1 VLRAARPLRAAIP
14 ELLLPDRDR
23 GFEGVDQEPGRLE
36 CRAAMGGGNGD
47 HDRRLA
53 QQNPPLSMPENDSGE
68 VGPSQ
73 ARLLGER
80 LETGND
86 FLAIGLVVDV
96 NDPVGVIGVVAHQ
109 AVEQHHSTALGAT
122 QPLVR
127 DPNIKDMM
135 RERDPVVDVG
145 RRYGHRPIV
154 VGGAVADAGHPTNVW
169 GMSPHMPDDESG
181 DDLGN
186 DLGDEAGN
194 QNGVGPHP
202 HPDDRLWR
210 HPSET
215 ARRAGGTDSISDP
228 SSNSGATSDLLG
240 DSAQSVRSGRSVV
253 LPLVLIALVM
263 GSGLTMV
270 VLSVVGAFDPPP
282 ARVVIEKVETSTGA
296 NLTTSEVV
304 DRIRP
309 TVVRVE
315 TTRGGAATSATGVIY
330 RSDGYVLTTADAVA
344 GADSVLVIT
353 TDGRSFPAKIVGVDA
368 ADDIA
373 VLSIDAPDVQPAVLG
388 HPDELAPGEEVL
400 ALSVDTSVTAPT
412 TSAETITDTGRRLDA
427 LGGSTLHDMIAADG
441 PNAAFDDGV
450 MCSDTGA
457 VLGIF
462 TTRNADPAATANG
475 GADLE
480 RVRFATP
487 IDYAVEVADAIV
499 RTGVARVPWLGVM
512 SDDLDSTT
520 TARLGRTG
528 TILTEVAVDGP
539 ADAAG
544 LLVGDIIVSIDESPV
559 SSSTSLVVT
568 LRSHEVGDSVTITY
582 IRDGAQRVTTTTL
595 GNRP

>member
-1 VLRAARPLRAAIP
+1 MLRATRPLRAAIP
-14 ELLLPDRDR
+14 ELFLPDRDR

-36 CRAAMGGGNGD
+36 RRAAMGGGNGD
-47 HDRRLA
+47 NDGGLA
-53 QQNPPLSMPENDSGE
+53 QQDPAFAMPENDSGE
-68 VGPSQ
+68 VGPPE
-73 ARLLGER
+73 ARLIGER
-80 LETGND
+80 LETGNN
-86 FLAIGLVVDV
+86 FLAVGLVIDM
-96 NDPVGVIGVVAHQ
+96 DDTVGVVGVVAHQ
-109 AVEQHHSTALGAT
+109 AVEQHHSAALGAS
-122 QPLVR
+122 QPLVC

-135 RERDPVVDVG
+135 RKCDPVVDVG

-154 VGGAVADAGHPTNVW
+154 VGGAVADAGHPTNLER
-169 GMSPHMPDDESG
+169 MSPQTPDNEDG
-181 DDLGN
+181 DDSR
-186 DLGDEAGN
+186 DAAGE
-194 QNGVGPHP
+194 QDGLGPHP

-215 ARRAGGTDSISDP
+215 TGRVIGTDPNKDFA
-228 SSNSGATSDLLG
+228 SNSNAASDLLG
-240 DSAQSVRSGRSVV
+240 DSARSRRSGRSVV
-253 LPLVLIALVM
+253 LPLVLIALVL

-282 ARVVIEKVETSTGA
+282 ARIVIEKVETSTA
-296 NLTTSEVV
+296 TNLTTSEVV

-315 TTRGGAATSATGVIY
+315 TTRGAATTSATGVIY

-344 GADSVLVIT
+344 GADSVLVIA
-353 TDGRSFPAKIVGVDA
+353 TDGRSFPAKIVGVDT

-388 HPDELAPGEEVL
+388 HPDELALGEPVL
-400 ALSVDTSVTAPT
+400 ALSLDTSVTDPT
-412 TSAETITDTGRRLDA
+412 TSAETIADTGRRLDTV
-427 LGGSTLHDMIAADG
+427 GGSTLHAMIAADG
-441 PNAAFDDGV
+441 TGAAFDDGV
-450 MCSDTGA
+450 LCSDTGA

-462 TTRNADPAATANG
+462 TTRAADPTATANG
-475 GADLE
+475 SADLAHA
-480 RVRFATP
+480 RFATP
-487 IDYAVEVADAIV
+487 IDYAVDVADAIV

-520 TARLGRTG
+520 TARLGRAG
-528 TILTEVAVDGP
+528 TILTDVAADGP

-544 LLVGDIIVSIDESPV
+544 LQVGDIIVSIDESPV

-568 LRSHEVGDSVTITY
+568 LRSHEVGDSVTVAY
-582 IRDGAQRVTTTTL
+582 IRDGAQRITTTTL

>member
-1 VLRAARPLRAAIP
+1 MRATIP

-23 GFEGVDQEPGRLE
+23 GFQGVDQEPGSLE
-36 CRAAMGGGNGD
+36 RRTAVGGGNGD
-47 HDRRLA
+47 DDGGLA
-53 QQNPPLSMPENDSGE
+53 QQNPAFAMPENDAGE
-68 VGPSQ
+68 IGPPE
-73 ARLLGER
+73 ACLVGER

-86 FLAIGLVVDV
+86 LLAIGLVIDM
-96 NDPVGVIGVVAHQ
+96 NDAVRVIGVVAHQ
-109 AVEQHHSTALGAT
+109 AVEHHHSTALGAA

-127 DPNIKDMM
+127 DPNIKHMM
-135 RERDPVVDVG
+135 RESDPVVDVG

-154 VGGAVADAGHPTNVW
+154 VGGAVTDAGHPTNVER
-169 GMSPHMPDDESG
+169 MSPQMPENENG
-181 DDLGN
+181 DDF
-186 DLGDEAGN
+186 GN
-194 QNGVGPHP
+194 QAGDQNGDQNGSGPHP

-215 ARRAGGTDSISDP
+215 TGRGSGTDPDKVP
-228 SSNSGATSDLLG
+228 SPNPGATSDRLG
-240 DSAQSVRSGRSVV
+240 SGTTALRSGRSVL
-253 LPLVLIALVM
+253 LPLLLISLVL

-282 ARVVIEKVETSTGA
+282 ARIVIEKVETSTEA

-309 TVVRVE
+309 TVVRIE
-315 TTRGGAATSATGVIY
+315 TTRGAAVTSATGVIY

-353 TDGRSFPAKIVGVDA
+353 TDGRSFPAKVVGVDA

-388 HPDELAPGEEVL
+388 HPDELAPGETVL
-400 ALSVDTSVTAPT
+400 ALSLDEGVTDLT

-427 LGGSTLHDMIAADG
+427 VGGSTLHDMIAADG
-441 PNAAFDDGV
+441 TGIAFDDGV
-450 MCSDTGA
+450 LCSDTGA

-462 TTRNADPAATANG
+462 TTRAADPTATANA
-475 GADLE
+475 GADLAHA
-480 RVRFATP
+480 RFATP
-487 IDYAVEVADAIV
+487 IDYAVEVADSIV
-499 RTGVARVPWLGVM
+499 RTGVARLPWLGVM

-520 TARLGRTG
+520 TARLGRAG

-544 LLVGDIIVSIDESPV
+544 LQVGDIIVSVNESPI

-568 LRSHEVGDSVTITY
+568 LRSHEVGDSVTIAY